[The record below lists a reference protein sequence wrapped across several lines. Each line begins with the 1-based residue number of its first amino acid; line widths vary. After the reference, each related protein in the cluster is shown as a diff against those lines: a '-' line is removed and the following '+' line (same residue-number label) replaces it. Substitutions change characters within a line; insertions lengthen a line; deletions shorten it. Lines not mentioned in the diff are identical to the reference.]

1 MQESRSIVATIAV
14 EPAPLR
20 SVCPRMTDTS
30 PASNARNYPLLA
42 IPHIQLH
49 GAVDDAMYDTFKS
62 QLAAAPTDGPLV
74 VSITTLGG
82 DPDVARAMGDTIR
95 LLREYTGRETLFLG
109 KVAVYSAGA
118 TFMSAFPVDS
128 RFLTRGSRI
137 MVHERQMQSTIEL
150 NGPLNSLSNAL
161 EAKLHEIEG
170 SIEIQEEGFR
180 ALVDGSKVALDDLR
194 ARAASAWYIEAEEA
208 RDLGLVLDII

>member
-1 MQESRSIVATIAV
+1 
-14 EPAPLR
+14 
-20 SVCPRMTDTS
+20 MTDTS

-49 GAVDDAMYDTFKS
+49 GAVDGDMYTSFKS
-62 QLAAAPTDGPLV
+62 QLVAAPTEGPLV

-82 DPDVARAMGDTIR
+82 DPEMARAMGDTIR
-95 LLREYTGRETLFLG
+95 LLRDYTGRETLFLG

-137 MVHERQMQSTIEL
+137 MIHERQMTSTIQL
-150 NGPLNSLSNAL
+150 NGPLNTLRYTL
-161 EAKLHEIEG
+161 EAKLHEIED
-170 SIEIQEEGFR
+170 SINIQEEGFR
-180 ALVDGSKVALDDLR
+180 DLVKGSKVALDDLK
-194 ARAASAWYIEAEEA
+194 AKAPSNWYIEAEEA

>member
-1 MQESRSIVATIAV
+1 
-14 EPAPLR
+14 
-20 SVCPRMTDTS
+20 MTDTS

-49 GAVDDAMYDTFKS
+49 GPVDGDMYTSFKS
-62 QLAAAPTDGPLV
+62 QLVAAPTEGPLV

-82 DPDVARAMGDTIR
+82 DPEMARAMGDTIR
-95 LLREYTGRETLFLG
+95 LLRDYTGRETLFLG

-137 MVHERQMQSTIEL
+137 MIHERQMTSTIQL
-150 NGPLNSLSNAL
+150 NGPLNTLRYTL
-161 EAKLHEIEG
+161 EAKLHEIED
-170 SIEIQEEGFR
+170 SINIKEEGFR
-180 ALVDGSKVALDDLR
+180 DLVKGSKVALDDLK
-194 ARAASAWYIEAEEA
+194 AKAPSNWYIEAEEA

>member
-1 MQESRSIVATIAV
+1 
-14 EPAPLR
+14 
-20 SVCPRMTDTS
+20 MTDTS

-49 GAVDDAMYDTFKS
+49 GPVDGDMYASFKA
-62 QLAAAPTDGPLV
+62 QLVAAPTEGPLV

-82 DPDVARAMGDTIR
+82 DPEMARAMGDNIR

-128 RFLTRGSRI
+128 RFLTRNTRI
-137 MVHERQMQSTIEL
+137 MIHERQMTSTVEL
-150 NGPLNSLSNAL
+150 NGPLNTLRYTL
-161 EAKLHEIEG
+161 EAKLHEIED
-170 SIEIQEEGFR
+170 SINIQEEGFR
-180 ALVDGSKVALDDLR
+180 DLVKGSKVDIEDLK
-194 ARAASAWYIEAEEA
+194 AKAPSNWYIEAEEA
-208 RDLGLVLDII
+208 RELGLILDII

>member
-1 MQESRSIVATIAV
+1 
-14 EPAPLR
+14 
-20 SVCPRMTDTS
+20 MTDTS

-49 GAVDDAMYDTFKS
+49 GPVDGDMYTSFKS
-62 QLAAAPTDGPLV
+62 QLVAAPTEGPLV

-82 DPDVARAMGDTIR
+82 DPEMARAMGDTIR
-95 LLREYTGRETLFLG
+95 LLRDYTGRETLFLG

-137 MVHERQMQSTIEL
+137 MIHERQMTSTIQL
-150 NGPLNSLSNAL
+150 NGPLNTLRYTL
-161 EAKLHEIEG
+161 EAKLHEIED
-170 SIEIQEEGFR
+170 SINIQEEGFR
-180 ALVDGSKVALDDLR
+180 DLVKGSKVTLDDLK
-194 ARAASAWYIEAEEA
+194 AKAPSNWYIEAEEA